1 MCVCAWGVLLQSYAR
16 HGGLIRLVCAD
27 GLFSVITML
36 FIRFH
41 HVSPFFSCL
50 WHLLSF
56 SWLITGGGCD
66 CSRVVIASQVCWY
79 GDVMDLLL
87 MSFFFC
93 LFVLEVDCQ
102 KCSALMTVAVSR
114 QSFCSAVTSLTLQV
128 SSVVGILRCISLP
141 NCITLKD
148 PWNLKTNFKC

>member
-66 CSRVVIASQVCWY
+66 CSREVIASQVCWY

-87 MSFFFC
+87 MSFFF
-93 LFVLEVDCQ
+93 LFVCFRGRLSE
-102 KCSALMTVAVSR
+102 M
-114 QSFCSAVTSLTLQV
+114 FCSHDRCCQSPEFLLCCDFTYSTGFQCCWDLKVYFTSKLYY
-128 SSVVGILRCISLP
+128 
-141 NCITLKD
+141 
-148 PWNLKTNFKC
+148 FKGPMKFKN